1 MQSTDKSERYGS
13 KENFA
18 SSAIEKDKTSMHFY
32 DFPSVGAF
40 LFGATFSD
48 LDGDSWPDLVLSG
61 DFGTSSMQWNQGDG
75 TFLEGHF
82 NFLEDVLDNSMG
94 STVGDYDLD
103 GRLDVLFTS
112 ISITEKELERLNS
125 VSTNGKLK
133 LAIKH
138 ELVWI

>member
-1 MQSTDKSERYGS
+1 
-13 KENFA
+13 
-18 SSAIEKDKTSMHFY
+18 MHFY

-125 VSTNGKLK
+125 VSTNGKLRW
-133 LAIKH
+133 ANQM
-138 ELVWI
+138 VTN